1 MEEGDS
7 FKAGSRSSFI
17 AGSFRDSFNIVSS
30 SVWSNGGV
38 EVFPNSFHEEDDEE
52 ALKWAAIQKLPTVAR
67 LRKGLLATPEGV
79 ASEVD
84 IPKLRLQE
92 RRALLERLVRVAE
105 DDNEKFL
112 LKLRNRIDRY
122 I

>member
-38 EVFPNSFHEEDDEE
+38 EVFPTSFHEEDDEE